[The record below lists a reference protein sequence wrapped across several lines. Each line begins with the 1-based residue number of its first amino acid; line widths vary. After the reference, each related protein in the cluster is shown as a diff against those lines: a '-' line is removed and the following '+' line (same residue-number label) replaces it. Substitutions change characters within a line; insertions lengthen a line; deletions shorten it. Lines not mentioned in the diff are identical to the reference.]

1 VTARFD
7 AIVVGAGPA
16 GAAAA
21 AMLAARGRRVLALE
35 KERFP
40 RRKVCGA
47 FLSASAVEK
56 LDRLG
61 VRQDVE
67 ARAERIR
74 EGAVYP
80 PDGREVAVRLPS
92 PGLGISRA
100 AFDDLLARRAGE
112 LGAEIRFGAR
122 VQELTPTALAPGFRV
137 RFSEGPREEEAEA
150 RGVVGAWGRWDALD
164 RALKRGFAVRR
175 GRFLAWSRGYAPSQG
190 LAGRV
195 RVYLFPG
202 GYCGLSRIEDG
213 AVNLAGVVSESLLGR
228 LPSGWE
234 AVLEHA
240 RRSNPALDRDLEA
253 LTPDSDFLGAGPVY
267 FTSKPPADGGILMA
281 GDAAGVLDPFSGEGQ
296 ACALASGLLAA
307 RVLEQGLSGEIP
319 LERAPA
325 AYASA
330 WRARFRRRFGWS
342 AAFRRLML
350 HPRMAAAAA
359 PLFGQTLTRLA
370 LSRISS

>member
-1 VTARFD
+1 MTARFD

-21 AMLAARGRRVLALE
+21 AMLAARGRRVLTLE

-47 FLSASAVEK
+47 FLSASAVES

-61 VRQDVE
+61 VRGDVE
-67 ARAERIR
+67 ARAEPIR
-74 EGAVYP
+74 DGAVYP
-80 PDGREVAVRLPS
+80 LDGREVAFRLAS
-92 PGLGISRA
+92 PGLGISRS

-122 VQELTPTALAPGFRV
+122 VRELTRATPATGFRV
-137 RFSEGPREEEAEA
+137 RFSEGSREEEAEA
-150 RGVVGAWGRWDALD
+150 RSIVGAWGRWDALD
-164 RALKRGFAVRR
+164 RALNRGFDVRR
-175 GRFLAWSRGYAPSQG
+175 GRFLAWSRTYAPSRG

-202 GYCGLSRIEDG
+202 GYCGLSRVEDG
-213 AVNLAGVVSESLLGR
+213 AVNLAGVVAEGLLGR
-228 LPSGWE
+228 LPPGWE

-240 RRSNPALDRDLEA
+240 RRSNPALDRDLAA

-267 FTSKPPADGGILMA
+267 FTTKPPADGGILMA

-296 ACALASGLLAA
+296 SCALASGLLAA
-307 RVLEQGLSGEIP
+307 GILEQGLSGEIP
-319 LERAPA
+319 LDRAAA

-330 WRARFRRRFGWS
+330 WRALFRRRFGWS

-359 PLFGQTLTRLA
+359 PLFGQRLA
-370 LSRISS
+370 QLALARLSS